1 MIKQVQ
7 SVADWYHGSHW

>member
-7 SVADWYHGSHW
+7 MY